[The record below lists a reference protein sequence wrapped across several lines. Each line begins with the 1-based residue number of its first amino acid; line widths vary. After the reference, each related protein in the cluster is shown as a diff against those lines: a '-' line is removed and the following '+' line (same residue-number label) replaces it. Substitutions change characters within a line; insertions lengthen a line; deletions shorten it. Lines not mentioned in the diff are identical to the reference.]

1 MSDRKNCMRIGDA
14 CNVGIFIEIYAV
26 VCIVGMWWTSGSSAK
41 QSIQDLTSHSSS
53 IAWIDLFTASRSR
66 KGD

>member
-1 MSDRKNCMRIGDA
+1 M
-14 CNVGIFIEIYAV
+14 FIEIYAV
-26 VCIVGMWWTSGSSAK
+26 VCIVGMWWTSGPSAK